1 MVAAPPVEEHS
12 TVSEIMHE
20 ELEAPGEIF
29 SIWIFMFIFI
39 HETWYSQSVMCKV
52 GLPVLPVFQLHAP
65 LQPSSTTEIFLS
77 RKKKGETLSNLL
89 EKL

>member
-1 MVAAPPVEEHS
+1 MVAVPLVEEHS

-20 ELEAPGEIF
+20 ELEPPGNIF

-39 HETWYSQSVMCKV
+39 HETWYSKSVMCKV
-52 GLPVLPVFQLHAP
+52 GLPILPVFQLHA
-65 LQPSSTTEIFLS
+65 LLLLSSTTEIFLS
-77 RKKKGETLSNLL
+77 QEKKGETLTSLL